1 MRNNVLEKKKNLF
14 FTIKTNI
21 FDSPINRIF
30 PKRLTH
36 ASGKKC

>member
-1 MRNNVLEKKKNLF
+1 MRNNVLEKQKPF

-30 PKRLTH
+30 PKVLTH